1 MWHGWRIWRE
11 QRCLLIIFF
20 TSLAT
25 NKGQNCFLFCMIL
38 VLKAQISGS
47 VPLCSGITQLL
58 NVQSNSLWKSAQRNN
73 IDCGLH
79 EGSRIRG
86 GSRKI
91 VRNIKVMWPLCL
103 NMQNM
108 IAGSCVWSES
118 SSGREHEMAVPD
130 RARERHRE
138 ARRGQAA
145 PASRARLLTG
155 PSTASRKMGA
165 ESRSKLVT
173 LLPHWNIW
181 LLSQEFSPP
190 LPSFSLSFRFAMV
203 THGFVQLTL
212 GVFLALSVSH
222 WLGSS
227 GIWSFMNGYQCC
239 KWLPWVT
246 WQTINGITIVKKF
259 LFFSFFWLLW

>member
-25 NKGQNCFLFCMIL
+25 NKGQNCFLFCMML

-103 NMQNM
+103 NMQNI
-108 IAGSCVWSES
+108 IAGGCVWSGS

-138 ARRGQAA
+138 PGGARQHQ
-145 PASRARLLTG
+145 PAGLVCSQDPLLLQGKWELRADQSWSHFFHTKIFDFCLKNSRLHSL
-155 PSTASRKMGA
+155 PFPF
-165 ESRSKLVT
+165 RSG
-173 LLPHWNIW
+173 LP
-181 LLSQEFSPP
+181 
-190 LPSFSLSFRFAMV
+190 
-203 THGFVQLTL
+203 
-212 GVFLALSVSH
+212 
-222 WLGSS
+222 
-227 GIWSFMNGYQCC
+227 
-239 KWLPWVT
+239 WLPMVLYSSPWGYFLLFQWVT
-246 WQTINGITIVKKF
+246 GLAAQEYEV
-259 LFFSFFWLLW
+259 LWMDTSAASDYPESHDRQ